1 MRTSIDGKI
10 ALVTGASRGI
20 GRASALALAQEG
32 AHVIVAAR
40 TAGEL
45 ETLAGEIRA
54 LGREALPVACD
65 LSQTGEVDSLFAQVN
80 DRFGRVDI
88 LINNAGAGKYGPVD
102 VLTPEDYDWMMDT
115 NMRSTFLCT
124 RLALP
129 GMKERRDGHIVFV
142 GSVSGLRGTPNQA
155 IYSATKHAQH
165 GFASVLDAECREYN
179 VKVSYLAPGGTST
192 HFAFGMGRTEGDPK
206 LEQYLDPE
214 DVAEAVVFA
223 VTQPPKARAFLIGIR
238 PMREAL

>member
-1 MRTSIDGKI
+1 MRTSISDKI

-20 GRASALALAQEG
+20 GRASAVALAQEG

-40 TAGEL
+40 TASEL
-45 ETLAGEIRA
+45 DTLADEIRA

-65 LSQTGEVDSLFAQVN
+65 VSQTADVDRLFEQAVA
-80 DRFGRVDI
+80 RFGRVDI

-102 VLTPEDYDWMMDT
+102 ALTPEDYDWMMDT

-124 RLALP
+124 RKALP

-142 GSVSGLRGTPNQA
+142 GSVSGLKGTPNQA
-155 IYSATKHAQH
+155 VYSATKHAQH
-165 GFASVLDAECREYN
+165 GFATALDAECREYN

-192 HFAFGMGRTEGDPK
+192 HFAFGMGRIQGDPK

-223 VTQPPKARAFLIGIR
+223 VTQPLKARAFLIGVR
-238 PMREAL
+238 PMRESL

>member
-1 MRTSIDGKI
+1 MRTSIHDKV

-20 GRASALALAQEG
+20 GRAAALALAREG

-40 TAGEL
+40 TAGDL
-45 ETLAGEIRA
+45 DTLAGEIRA
-54 LGREALPVACD
+54 LGREALAVVCD
-65 LSQTGEVDSLFAQVN
+65 VSQSSEVDDLFEQAKA
-80 DRFGRVDI
+80 RFGRVDI

-102 VLTPEDYDWMMDT
+102 GLTPEDYDWMMDT

-129 GMKERRDGHIVFV
+129 GMKERRDGHVVFV
-142 GSVSGLRGTPNQA
+142 GSVSGLKGTPNQA
-155 IYSATKHAQH
+155 VYSATKHAQH
-165 GFASVLDAECREYN
+165 GFATALDAECREYN

-192 HFAFGMGRTEGDPK
+192 HFAFDMGRIPGDPK

-223 VTQPPKARAFLIGIR
+223 VTQPPKARAFLIGVR
-238 PMREAL
+238 PMRESL

>member
-1 MRTSIDGKI
+1 MRISIQDKV

-20 GRASALALAQEG
+20 GRASALALAREG

-40 TAGEL
+40 TESEL
-45 ETLAGEIRA
+45 RPLAAEIEA
-54 LGREALPVACD
+54 LGRRALAVPCD
-65 LSQTGEVDSLFAQVN
+65 VSQAGAVDVLFEQAHAQ
-80 DRFGRVDI
+80 FGQVDI

-102 VLTPEDYDWMMDT
+102 ALTPDDYDWMMNT
-115 NMRSTFLCT
+115 NMRSSFLCT
-124 RLALP
+124 RAALP
-129 GMKERRDGHIVFV
+129 GMKARRDGHIVFV
-142 GSVSGLRGTPNQA
+142 GSVSGLKGTPNQA
-155 IYSATKHAQH
+155 VYSATKHAQH
-165 GFASVLDAECREYN
+165 GFATALDAECREYN

-206 LEQYLDPE
+206 LETYLDPE
-214 DVAEAVVFA
+214 DVADAVVFA